1 MSSTKE
7 RPVFHIVEGVKPD
20 VDYESFK
27 KDFLDPNQKVDD
39 IKEKYNLS
47 PSDYMEYRNR
57 VLDET
62 GLSKKP
68 AFYGRDITI
77 KDETYITRRYNGYDV
92 FKHINGKYKF
102 FGKYKD
108 LGTARLVR
116 DKLLECDWDEEVAE
130 ELKKKY
136 LPERVKPSR
145 NIAVQRFDEFDDLYM
160 NSSHTIKEI
169 KEIMGISNSVY
180 SHLLVL
186 MKEKYGK
193 LKRSG
198 R

>member
-7 RPVFHIVEGVKPD
+7 RPVFRIVEGFKPD

-62 GLSKKP
+62 GLPKKP

-92 FKHINGKYKF
+92 FKHIGGKYKF

-116 DKLLECDWDEEVAE
+116 DKLLECDWDEDVAE

-145 NIAVQRFDEFDDLYM
+145 NIAVKRFDEFDDLYM

-186 MKEKYGK
+186 MREKYGK

-198 R
+198 K